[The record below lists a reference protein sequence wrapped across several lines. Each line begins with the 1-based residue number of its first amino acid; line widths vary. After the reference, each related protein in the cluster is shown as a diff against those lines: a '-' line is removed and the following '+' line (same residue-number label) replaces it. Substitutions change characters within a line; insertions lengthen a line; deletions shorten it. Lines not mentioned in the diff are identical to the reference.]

1 MGLNLAVCEETSE
14 IKKYSGT
21 PSNEEMNLSKRVG
34 SSLVDDDM
42 SWLYLQN
49 LHELI
54 HPIIQWI
61 FLLEYENTTSSRV
74 PQYFG

>member
-14 IKKYSGT
+14 IQKYPGT
-21 PSNEEMNLSKRVG
+21 PSNEVTNLSKRLG

-42 SWLYLQN
+42 FWLYFQN

-61 FLLEYENTTSSRV
+61 FLLEYDSATSSRV
-74 PQYFG
+74 PQCLS